1 MFFFIYSGA
10 LFEKYHSL
18 CSFLF
23 SATIQKQIIKLT
35 AIKITYCRYIE
46 MIDTTQLNIDWISK
60 VSKSNRSV
68 DKILV
73 EKVIRALLLLE
84 GLVQTEV
91 PIVSPFIPVKGYP
104 ITVSVPCMED
114 LLGDKLTAFAS
125 NTTGIPYYKGE
136 DNMSMEIIKQ
146 LYDIGDFAGLE
157 SLYFSIEDEIDFD
170 GEDLDE
176 HIGIMLSLFQ
186 ATRISML
193 RMYLLS
199 QGETGNG

>member
-23 SATIQKQIIKLT
+23 SATIHKQIIKLT